1 MDPTTP
7 PLPATLTEAAPLPDW
22 QMARRTPISLD
33 PDGVYRIGG
42 TRVRLDTVVTAF
54 QLGSTAEEILL
65 KYPSLGLADVY
76 STLAYYLENRDA
88 VDAYLESKRHEAG
101 QAGRKL
107 EARFPSDGVRERL
120 LARRDARS

>member
-1 MDPTTP
+1 MS
-7 PLPATLTEAAPLPDW
+7 
-22 QMARRTPISLD
+22 RRTPISLD
-33 PDGVYRIGG
+33 SDGVYRVGG

-65 KYPSLGLADVY
+65 KYPSLELADVY
-76 STLAYYLENRDA
+76 STLAYYLENRDT

-101 QAGRKL
+101 QAGREL